1 MHGLKAGED
10 RNLGPGGCAV
20 APVARGAENR
30 RVGKNHALLR
40 FKGEAREFLFLWV
53 KTWKG
58 RISPSERSRNYFLAL
73 LPWLS
78 SRP

>member
-10 RNLGPGGCAV
+10 RNLGPGGRAV

-40 FKGEAREFLFLWV
+40 FKGEARE
-53 KTWKG
+53 
-58 RISPSERSRNYFLAL
+58 L
-73 LPWLS
+73 LLL
-78 SRP
+78 